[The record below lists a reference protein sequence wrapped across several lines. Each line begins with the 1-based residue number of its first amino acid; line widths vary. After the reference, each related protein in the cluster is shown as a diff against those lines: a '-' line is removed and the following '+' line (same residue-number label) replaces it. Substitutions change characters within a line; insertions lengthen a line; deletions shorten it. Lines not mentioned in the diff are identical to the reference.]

1 MTKMKNWAG
10 SNVIARLSYCHCEP
24 SFLPSLRAER
34 GNQRRG
40 RGNRYSSDEAAIS
53 RGKLADRDNY
63 DYQKQSSIK
72 NQLWRWRHRC
82 LSMIA

>member
-1 MTKMKNWAG
+1 MSLHNSLT
-10 SNVIARLSYCHCEP
+10 VIASLSYCHCER
-24 SFLPSLRAER
+24 SVATSEGGSVAT
-34 GNQRRG
+34 
-40 RGNRYSSDEAAIS
+40 RYSSDGTVRS